1 MPITLV
7 RGFYSSTDSI
17 SEHEKKNYSKDNLQ
31 SMSEDYEDLM
41 AFLEGFG
48 FPQDEQRV
56 VSDELNA
63 FRSIAG
69 TTLKRYMNRVI
80 ETIDEEEHHAFLK
93 GIMVGIVIRKAV
105 DALEE
110 PDLTEEEK
118 SIDRE
123 IDNLKMS
130 RK

>member
-1 MPITLV
+1 
-7 RGFYSSTDSI
+7 
-17 SEHEKKNYSKDNLQ
+17 
-31 SMSEDYEDLM
+31 MSEDYEDLV

-48 FPQDEQRV
+48 FAQDEQRV

-69 TTLKRYMNRVI
+69 TTLKRYMNRII
-80 ETIDEEEHHAFLK
+80 ETIDEEERHAFLK
-93 GIMVGIVIRKAV
+93 GIMVGVVIRKAV

-118 SIDRE
+118 RIDRE

>member
-1 MPITLV
+1 
-7 RGFYSSTDSI
+7 
-17 SEHEKKNYSKDNLQ
+17 
-31 SMSEDYEDLM
+31 MSGNDEDLV

-48 FPQDEQRV
+48 FAQDELSV
-56 VSDELNA
+56 VVDELNA

-80 ETIDEEEHHAFLK
+80 ETIDEEERHAFLK
-93 GIMVGIVIRKAV
+93 GVMVGVVIRKAV
-105 DALEE
+105 DSLQE

-118 SIDRE
+118 RIDRE

-130 RK
+130 KQ

>member
-1 MPITLV
+1 
-7 RGFYSSTDSI
+7 
-17 SEHEKKNYSKDNLQ
+17 
-31 SMSEDYEDLM
+31 MSEDHEDLT

-48 FPQDEQRV
+48 FAQDEQRIV
-56 VSDELNA
+56 LDELNA
-63 FRSIAG
+63 FRTIAG

-80 ETIDEEEHHAFLK
+80 ETIDEEERHAFLK
-93 GIMVGIVIRKAV
+93 GIMVGVAIRKAV
-105 DALEE
+105 DALVE

-118 SIDRE
+118 RIDRE